1 MSETEGTVEG
11 PETDTETET
20 TAVDTTAADQIG
32 TDTVEEPVPGAA
44 VPDEV
49 AEALSEELAAE
60 AIPVPLAPVSG
71 RQAKVYLC
79 DRGHRT
85 VAMWSQP
92 TSCHARPTRSGGEC
106 GHQLY
111 PIGELP
117 EQVQKALNPL
127 KASKKASK
135 S

>member
-1 MSETEGTVEG
+1 MSETEGTVE
-11 PETDTETET
+11 TTETQ
-20 TAVDTTAADQIG
+20 ADNAAADAIG
-32 TDTVEEPVPGAA
+32 TDSVEEPAA
-44 VPDEV
+44 GSAVSDDV
-49 AEALSEELAAE
+49 AEALTEELAEE
-60 AIPVPLAPVSG
+60 AIPVALPTVSG

-85 VAMWSQP
+85 VGVWSQP

-111 PIGELP
+111 PIGDLP

-135 S
+135 G